1 MPDVCYDRT
10 YRAIAQRR
18 SAVCIIVDAPHYR
31 LLIELVPEFSLSIS
45 LDGYNANAVYSRYC
59 I

>member
-10 YRAIAQRR
+10 YRVNAQRR
-18 SAVCIIVDAPHYR
+18 SAVCIIVDTPQYR
-31 LLIELVPEFSLSIS
+31 LLIELVLEFSLSIS

-59 I
+59 N